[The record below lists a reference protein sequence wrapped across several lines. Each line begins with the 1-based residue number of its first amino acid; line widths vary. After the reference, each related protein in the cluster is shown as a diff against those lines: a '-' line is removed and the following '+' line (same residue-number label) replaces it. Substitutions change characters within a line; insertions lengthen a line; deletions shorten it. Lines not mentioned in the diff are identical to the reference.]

1 MPMILRVF
9 PLIWALIVIKGF
21 MQLITLIKFKSKSD
35 YTKMVV
41 IAAFVVFFF
50 NFGLQYVFGP
60 LDWNLPKP
68 LKMLHFGFFND
79 FNEYWF

>member
-41 IAAFVVFFF
+41 IAA
-50 NFGLQYVFGP
+50 
-60 LDWNLPKP
+60 
-68 LKMLHFGFFND
+68 
-79 FNEYWF
+79 